1 MQKLRETKQGRL
13 DLAQNKNSRLDSFN
27 HEEKFNKTQTLH
39 KQGLLWIN
47 EFTQGFWRK
56 NKAIPFQRE

>member
-13 DLAQNKNSRLDSFN
+13 DLAQNKNSRWDSFN

-39 KQGLLWIN
+39 KRGLLWIN
-47 EFTQGFWRK
+47 EFTQGFWKK